1 MSSSLSLLSCLA
13 AAAETSLCIVLAEDT
28 SLLSSGMVVLWDTLE
43 MVIHPR
49 KDRSSLVHRVVFC
62 CILRRGGCG
71 GDSNDAI

>member
-1 MSSSLSLLSCLA
+1 
-13 AAAETSLCIVLAEDT
+13 
-28 SLLSSGMVVLWDTLE
+28 MVVLWDTLE

-71 GDSNDAI
+71 GDPNDVLVAKHYFYGLSYHQETQS